1 MGSKVQEGSKPLAT
15 KVQLPALTD
24 ELVRKVNFNSQF
36 DWSRASLHI
45 VQTEYLIKRTSAFEI
60 GKLVGVSDHA
70 VFRALR
76 LMGIAIRPIGRLS
89 HLTEEQRVQ
98 VVELLKR
105 RTLQQIANLFSVD
118 KFVIYRISQKVKRNA
133 QFQVH

>member
-1 MGSKVQEGSKPLAT
+1 MGSKVQEGSKPLAK
-15 KVQLPALTD
+15 KVQLPALTN
-24 ELVRKVNFNSQF
+24 ELVSKVAFRSQF
-36 DWSRASLHI
+36 NWDRSSLHI
-45 VQTEYLIKRTSAFEI
+45 VLTEYLIKRTSAFEI
-60 GKLVGVSDHA
+60 GKLVGVSDQG
-70 VFRALR
+70 VYRALR
-76 LMGIAIRPIGRLS
+76 LMGIAIRPIGRPS
-89 HLTEEQRVQ
+89 HLTEEQREQ